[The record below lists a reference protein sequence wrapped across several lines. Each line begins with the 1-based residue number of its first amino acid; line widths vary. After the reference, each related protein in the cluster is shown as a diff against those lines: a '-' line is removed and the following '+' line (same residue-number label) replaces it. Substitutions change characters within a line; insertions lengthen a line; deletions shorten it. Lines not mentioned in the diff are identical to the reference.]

1 MKEKKAIITIR
12 LLREASKL
20 SNEELLKDIEKQIK
34 ESIWTIPWESEIESI
49 EIKE

>member
-1 MKEKKAIITIR
+1 MKGKKAVITIR

-20 SNEELLKDIEKQIK
+20 SNDELLKEIEKQIK
-34 ESIWTIPWESEIESI
+34 ESIWTVPWASEIESI